1 MNLIIPFEK
10 VVKFDTPVSEISSI
24 SLEHEIT
31 KNEREVLGNFIIKGT
46 YKEYELSLNKKDFSF
61 ITCADDR
68 TRYNDAH
75 ENCT

>member
-31 KNEREVLGNFIIKGT
+31 KNEKEVLGNFIIKGT
-46 YKEYELSLNKKDFSF
+46 YK
-61 ITCADDR
+61 
-68 TRYNDAH
+68 
-75 ENCT
+75 